1 MVFFESYKQQL
12 KMEEVI
18 SAKLRKQVEERKL
31 KYLRH
36 MVMFLQVVYFLF
48 QIWNGLHP
56 DYKTILTI
64 FVVLQWVFIV
74 LSIAAI
80 ALSFFKDILFVHAGF
95 LMMYLRSLLMLYQ
108 RSNIINDNLDDPE
121 FIMRNVFFTIY
132 AVTICFGFSVVS
144 MYVYKAYLPLI

>member
-132 AVTICFGFSVVS
+132 AVTICFAFSVVS